1 MQTIYCINV
10 LRFSSKLHLNV
21 LNSLKIRNCV
31 RTVLVRSMLK
41 DCTKIVLARVDS
53 VNGMLLHFDNFV
65 KPDIKQPS
73 TSASMSSENVTAVAT
88 LISKNYSAE
97 LQNLAHIFAYICF
110 INVLSPFTRSLIKN
124 PSLRSFPNRLLNA
137 YAFREL
143 IASSCS

>member
-1 MQTIYCINV
+1 M
-10 LRFSSKLHLNV
+10 
-21 LNSLKIRNCV
+21 
-31 RTVLVRSMLK
+31 K

>member
-1 MQTIYCINV
+1 M
-10 LRFSSKLHLNV
+10 
-21 LNSLKIRNCV
+21 
-31 RTVLVRSMLK
+31 K

-53 VNGMLLHFDNFV
+53 VVNGMLLHFDNSV
-65 KPDIKQPS
+65 KPDIKPS

-97 LQNLAHIFAYICF
+97 LQNLAIAREFICF
-110 INVLSPFTRSLIKN
+110 INVLSLFTRSLIKN